1 MSVPVDCSECGEPFE
16 VPKSLRGGLAN
27 CPRCGKAVKVADGPE
42 PLFIAIVAS
51 GLIVAG
57 LLSVMAFWLFGPLIG
72 GIVTTVLLVSCAIS
86 LICM

>member
-42 PLFIAIVAS
+42 PLFIFFVTL
-51 GLIVAG
+51 GLIGSG
-57 LLSVMAFWLFGPLIG
+57 LLSATAFWLFGPLVG
-72 GIVTTVLLVSCAIS
+72 GIATAVLLVICLIS
-86 LICM
+86 LIGM